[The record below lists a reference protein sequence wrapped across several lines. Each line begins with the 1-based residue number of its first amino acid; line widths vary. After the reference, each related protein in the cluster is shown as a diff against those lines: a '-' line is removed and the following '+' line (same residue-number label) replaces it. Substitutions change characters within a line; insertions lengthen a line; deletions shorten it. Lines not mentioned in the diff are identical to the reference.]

1 MIWSS
6 PNPDHQGCSCSGGGI
21 LPQYRGLLVFGP
33 SESAICAAN
42 DWPLLGAQ
50 IQIRLLLRQC
60 GHRKHSSAVVGMVV
74 RVATMF
80 ASDHHQA
87 TLRDIILKHWHVLQH
102 KNQRDVKLELDE
114 PMYNWRHVHA
124 MVSVQ
129 PEKTQPLHDLQ
140 PSRSSCDPSR
150 TIAIAP

>member
-21 LPQYRGLLVFGP
+21 LPQYPGLLAFGP

-50 IQIRLLLRQC
+50 IQIRLLLQRC

-74 RVATMF
+74 VGGPAADSRAATRVATMF

-102 KNQRDVKLELDE
+102 KDQRDVKLELDE

-124 MVSVQ
+124 MVSCAAR
-129 PEKTQPLHDLQ
+129 K
-140 PSRSSCDPSR
+140 DPAS
-150 TIAIAP
+150 A